1 MEKQQKN
8 GVMTSK
14 TQLPKQTLLII
25 QKLSSQEQ
33 KIVLGSLEK
42 KIKDFENEDFKSLHK
57 LLLKWGKF
65 IGLKEAPDDEQM
77 FMLVVFVKESF
88 TQMSLAEIT
97 NSFNLAISG
106 TLNINV
112 EHYNSFSPI
121 YISKIFN
128 AYLEHKKN
136 VMFKMYKLE
145 EEDARNQR
153 EKPLSEE
160 EVEKKNKENAIMVF
174 TQYQAEKTIPD
185 YGYLIYDYLIEKN
198 LINFNKEEKTS
209 ILYEAKRMAISDG
222 ERHLES
228 DATADIKNKVRESIM
243 NINQHDSKRS
253 DIVIKYCKNIGLKRY
268 FDLLVDSPEMTA
280 KAMKVFNL

>member
-1 MEKQQKN
+1 
-8 GVMTSK
+8 MTSK
-14 TQLPKQTLLII
+14 TQLPRQTLLII

-128 AYLEHKKN
+128 AYLEYKKE
-136 VMFKMYKLE
+136 VMYKFHKLE
-145 EEDARNQR
+145 EEEARNQR
-153 EKPLSEE
+153 ERPLSVEE
-160 EVEKKNKENAIMVF
+160 IEEKNKENAIMVF

-198 LINFNKEEKTS
+198 LINFTKEEKTS

-228 DATADIKNKVRESIM
+228 DATADIKNKIRESIM

>member
-1 MEKQQKN
+1 
-8 GVMTSK
+8 MTSK

>member
-14 TQLPKQTLLII
+14 TQLPKQTLFI

-42 KIKDFENEDFKSLHK
+42 KIKDFENEDFKMLHK

-77 FMLVVFVKESF
+77 FMLVVFVKENF
-88 TQMSLAEIT
+88 TQLSLGEIT
-97 NSFNLAISG
+97 NAFNLAIAG

-128 AYLEHKKN
+128 AYLEHKKD
-136 VMFKMYKLE
+136 VMYKMHKLE
-145 EEDARNQR
+145 EEAAQKEKN
-153 EKPLSEE
+153 KPLSEE
-160 EVEKKNKENAIMVF
+160 ELEEKNKENAIMVF
-174 TQYQAEKTIPD
+174 TNYQSEKTIPD
-185 YGYLIYDYLIEKN
+185 YGYVIYDYLIGKK
-198 LINFNKEEKTS
+198 LISFNKEEKTE
-209 ILYEAKRMAISDG
+209 ILAEAKRMAIKDG

-228 DATADIKNKVRESIM
+228 NATPEIKQKIRESIL

-253 DIVIKYCKNIGLKRY
+253 EVVIKYCKNIGLKRY
-268 FDLLVDSPEMTA
+268 FDSLMVDPEKQA
-280 KAMKVFNL
+280 EAMKVFNI